1 MKHLR
6 IALFTLASFIAFN
19 ASAQTVDEIIDKH
32 IEAVGGKDKIAA
44 LKSVRME
51 TNLSIQGQD
60 IPVIQTRVHNV
71 GQRVDITAMGMEG
84 FVINTPTAGWT
95 FMPFMGQSAAEAMPE
110 DQVKIGAEQL
120 DLQGPF
126 FNYKE
131 KGHTVEL
138 LGKEAVDG
146 TESYKIKLTTKGG
159 RTSTY
164 YIDPTNYYIIRLVL
178 KAPVMGQEQ
187 EITVGFSDFKKS
199 EDGYVFPHSI
209 SNAFGQGDTSTVT
222 KVEINKPV
230 DEKLFKVN

>member
-6 IALFTLASFIAFN
+6 IVLFTLASFIAFN

-32 IEAVGGKDKIAA
+32 IEAIGGKEKISA
-44 LKSVRME
+44 LKSLRTE
-51 TNLSIQGQD
+51 SNLSIQGMD

-95 FMPFMGQSAAEAMPE
+95 FMPFMGQAAAEAMPE
-110 DQVKIGAEQL
+110 DQVKVGVEQL
-120 DLQGPF
+120 DLQGPL

-146 TESYKIKLTTKGG
+146 TECYKIKVTTKGG

-164 YIDPTNYYIIRLVL
+164 YIDPKNYYIIRLVL

-187 EITVGFSDFKKS
+187 EVTVGFSDFKKT
-199 EDGYVFPHSI
+199 EDGYVFPYST
-209 SNAFGQGDTSTVT
+209 SNAFGQGDTSTLT
-222 KVEINKPV
+222 KIEINKPV